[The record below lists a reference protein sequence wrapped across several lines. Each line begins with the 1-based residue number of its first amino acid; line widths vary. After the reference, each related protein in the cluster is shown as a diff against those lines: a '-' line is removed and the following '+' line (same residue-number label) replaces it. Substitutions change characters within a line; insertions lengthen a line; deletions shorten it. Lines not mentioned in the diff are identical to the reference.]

1 MNPRLAAI
9 AARAQLELEQPG
21 STSAGTHEQT
31 ISSEVLDYARQ
42 QARHALRDL
51 DSRVAYVASRA
62 KAPVTSTAERPLA
75 AGHVNSAP
83 SDLRGPI
90 TRSPLTGRL
99 GVELSYHGGGPILS
113 VR

>member
-21 STSAGTHEQT
+21 ATSAGTHEQT
-31 ISSEVLDYARQ
+31 ISSEVLDHARQ

-62 KAPVTSTAERPLA
+62 KTPPEPL
-75 AGHVNSAP
+75 
-83 SDLRGPI
+83 LPI
-90 TRSPLTGRL
+90 
-99 GVELSYHGGGPILS
+99 EHHGGGRIIGI
-113 VR
+113 R